1 MSPWFWEKMHCAAS
15 DRAELARWQL
25 DYNIPGNLSLVDW
38 RAASADACAGSLD
51 QRQRRPSSAHPS
63 RGYSSAV
70 NSRTEARAPVLH
82 DLKALQTGQLERVSS
97 QQQQEPPVTN
107 DMLCSVKSMEGLSR
121 RPSSAHPSR
130 GYSGAVNSRAE
141 ALTLLQD
148 LSALQTGLPQR
159 NCNQQQEPPS
169 TSDMMRSVKSVEG
182 LSASTTSHCLGAR
195 NRRQQ
200 QQDASVEE
208 ARMLL
213 QRLLVQP
220 DASSEMIASQS
231 VPVVAA
237 MPNPGW
243 QEDAAPDPM
252 AARLDRLNRYDGLE
266 TAMNRL
272 QSGGVRQLL
281 SKRPATATTG
291 RKDSS
296 SAASTRT
303 GSTVTSAVTSPS
315 SRRPSKETL
324 GCDPM
329 SLAKA
334 RRFGA

>member
-1 MSPWFWEKMHCAAS
+1 MNC
-15 DRAELARWQL
+15 Q
-25 DYNIPGNLSLVDW
+25 
-38 RAASADACAGSLD
+38 
-51 QRQRRPSSAHPS
+51 
-63 RGYSSAV
+63 
-70 NSRTEARAPVLH
+70 
-82 DLKALQTGQLERVSS
+82 RVSS
-97 QQQQEPPVTN
+97 QQQQPQQEPPVTS

-148 LSALQTGLPQR
+148 LSAAQNGIG
-159 NCNQQQEPPS
+159 NCSQKQEPPS
-169 TSDMMRSVKSVEG
+169 TSDMVRSVKSVEG
-182 LSASTTSHCLGAR
+182 LSASTNSHCLGAR

-237 MPNPGW
+237 ILNPGW
-243 QEDAAPDPM
+243 QEDVAADPM

-315 SRRPSKETL
+315 SRRPSKEIL